1 MDKER
6 VEILLNKLLPVII
19 PKEVVDIVFDVHHTA
34 PDEFTLYAVFVVPD
48 ELWDSYDDI
57 NKAAF
62 THTTKV
68 KMRQKIKA
76 YTGIDVVF
84 DKVNTRVVKQS
95 DFER

>member
-1 MDKER
+1 MDQDK
-6 VEILLNKLLPVII
+6 VEKILNKLLPVIK
-19 PKEVVDIVFDVHHTA
+19 PEEVIDIVFDVRHTA

-62 THTTKV
+62 AHTTKV

-76 YTGIDVVF
+76 YTDINVVF
-84 DKVNTRVVKQS
+84 DKVNTRVVKQT

>member
-76 YTGIDVVF
+76 YTDINVVF

>member
-1 MDKER
+1 MDQDK
-6 VEILLNKLLPVII
+6 VEKILDKLLPVIK
-19 PKEVVDIVFDVHHTA
+19 PEEVIDIVFDVRHTA

-84 DKVNTRVVKQS
+84 DKHNTTFIRQS

>member
-76 YTGIDVVF
+76 YTDINVVF
-84 DKVNTRVVKQS
+84 DKVNTRVVKQT

>member
-19 PKEVVDIVFDVHHTA
+19 PKEVVDIVFDVRHTA

-76 YTGIDVVF
+76 YTDINVVF

>member
-1 MDKER
+1 MDQDK
-6 VEILLNKLLPVII
+6 VEKILNKLLPVIK
-19 PKEVVDIVFDVHHTA
+19 PEEVIDIVFDVRHTA

-62 THTTKV
+62 SHITKV

-76 YTGIDVVF
+76 YTGVDVVF
-84 DKVNTRVVKQS
+84 DKVNTRVVKQT

>member
-1 MDKER
+1 
-6 VEILLNKLLPVII
+6 
-19 PKEVVDIVFDVHHTA
+19 
-34 PDEFTLYAVFVVPD
+34 VFVVPD
-48 ELWDSYDDI
+48 ELWNSYDDI

-62 THTTKV
+62 THITKV

-76 YTGIDVVF
+76 YTGVDVVF